1 MSTNEKIFYACG
13 IVLALSALVVSFAG
27 LRMKNFPGK
36 ALPAIVLWFGVFVI
50 AATTFATRYSSEE
63 HEAKAAEYAEANKEI
78 EEGESAGGYS
88 NEGGALGGETEEG
101 EEEAE
106 EAAEGSVQGDEPI
119 GPTEGSQ
126 EGEGGQ
132 TPEPRG
138 AEDEPTESGEGDQ
151 TKSPTGETSGGQGSG
166 GKAEASATT
175 LKLAADPTALA
186 FDKDSLTAKA
196 GKVTIDF
203 NNPSPIPHNVVIE
216 EDGKELAG
224 FEPIAEGENTAS
236 ADLKA
241 GTYTYYCSVPG
252 HREAGMEGTLT
263 VK

>member
-13 IVLALSALVVSFAG
+13 IVLAVSALVVTFAG
-27 LRMKNFPGK
+27 LKMKDFPGRG
-36 ALPAIVLWFGVFVI
+36 LPLVILWFAVFVV

-63 HEAKAAEYAEANKEI
+63 HEAKAAEYAEFN
-78 EEGESAGGYS
+78 EELEKGESVGGFS
-88 NEGGALGGETEEG
+88 NEGGALGGEREEG
-101 EEEAE
+101 EQEAE
-106 EAAEGSVQGDEPI
+106 EAAEGSVEGDEPI

-151 TKSPTGETSGGQGSG
+151 TKNPTGETSGKQGSG

-175 LKLAADPTALA
+175 LKLAADATALA

-203 NNPSPIPHNVVIE
+203 DNPSPTPHNVVIE

-224 FEPIAEGENTAS
+224 FEPITEGENAAS

-252 HREAGMEGTLT
+252 HREAGMEGQLT